1 MFLFS
6 RQGETEGR
14 EEDKGAG
21 EGKGTRKGEGR
32 AKVSSWWYFL
42 KLTNTSGLIINQ
54 WTGLLFACR
63 KQKELLKALETP
75 EEKRARRLAKIE
87 AKKRKQ
93 KEKMGWDQEYMVS
106 LRVAFVSSYVK
117 SCFTISNSK
126 DWEFCFTLGYWKSH
140 DLEVPPPHP
149 SPSHPPI

>member
-1 MFLFS
+1 MEWKPRNEASVWPSLLEQFTSDYVAMIQVSFVFT

-21 EGKGTRKGEGR
+21 EGKGERKGEGR
-32 AKVSSWWYFL
+32 AKVGSWWYFL
-42 KLTNTSGLIINQ
+42 KLTNISGLIIDQ
-54 WTGLLFACR
+54 RTVLLFACR

-87 AKKRKQ
+87 AKKRKE

-106 LRVAFVSSYVK
+106 LCVVFVSSSVK
-117 SCFTISNSK
+117 SCFTI
-126 DWEFCFTLGYWKSH
+126 
-140 DLEVPPPHP
+140 
-149 SPSHPPI
+149 

>member
-1 MFLFS
+1 MEWKPRNEASVWPSLLVQKSVNLLLLFRLCSLFS

-21 EGKGTRKGEGR
+21 EGKGTRKGERR
-32 AKVSSWWYFL
+32 AKVGSWWYFS
-42 KLTNTSGLIINQ
+42 KLINTGGLIIDQ
-54 WTGLLFACR
+54 RTGLLFACR

-106 LRVAFVSSYVK
+106 LCMAFVSSFVK
-117 SCFTISNSK
+117 SCFTIS
-126 DWEFCFTLGYWKSH
+126 
-140 DLEVPPPHP
+140 
-149 SPSHPPI
+149 

>member
-21 EGKGTRKGEGR
+21 EGKGTSKGEGR
-32 AKVSSWWYFL
+32 AKVGSQWYSS
-42 KLTNTSGLIINQ
+42 KLTNTSGLIIDQ
-54 WTGLLFACR
+54 WTGLLFTCR

-106 LRVAFVSSYVK
+106 LCVSSSVK
-117 SCFTISNSK
+117 SCFTISN
-126 DWEFCFTLGYWKSH
+126 WESCVLHWPIVSHMTLKSH
-140 DLEVPPPHP
+140 PPPPHL
-149 SPSHPPI
+149 HIL